1 MEKPNMHP
9 KLAEIL
15 ERNRIERELRR
26 QSSRSETKK
35 TLEEMFGKEVAARMR
50 AEAEKNKRTDNLKD

>member
-1 MEKPNMHP
+1 MHP